1 MNFILCGL
9 PKSGKTTVGR
19 LLAER
24 LSWDFVDTDQLIE
37 DTYQT
42 RCSELYQ
49 AKGELEFRGLEKR
62 AIANLVG
69 LKRTVIL
76 TGGGSLMDCENR
88 AVLIRLGTCV
98 LLKVSGFIK
107 ERFDPVP
114 PYLDRHNPEK
124 SFLELVVK
132 RKPFYEEVANRTIL
146 VENLTPEAIVQEILN
161 G

>member
-37 DTYQT
+37 ETYKT
-42 RCSELYQ
+42 SCRELYQ
-49 AKGELEFRGLEKR
+49 NKGELAFRALERKT
-62 AIANLVG
+62 ISSLVG
-69 LKRTVIL
+69 LNRTVIS

-98 LLKVSGFIK
+98 LLKVSGFLK
-107 ERFDPVP
+107 ERFDPIP

-124 SFLELVVK
+124 SFLELAVK

-146 VENLTPEAIVQEILN
+146 VGNLTPEDIVQGILN